1 MEDRRLKMHE
11 ISKTAI
17 DISIE
22 WIQKLDISL
31 NVETLSQVNDNVKT
45 EEYIDF
51 FSFQIIIH
59 LMMNIYKKSRQKRLN
74 YLVITVQG
82 RSLPGCLPA
91 SSVMSQAGCL
101 EKVYLPINLIS
112 YIGWMLAQLKV
123 M

>member
-74 YLVITVQG
+74 YLVMMKEQS
-82 RSLPGCLPA
+82 RK
-91 SSVMSQAGCL
+91 
-101 EKVYLPINLIS
+101 E
-112 YIGWMLAQLKV
+112 LKIV
-123 M
+123 